1 MKQRFFLPLQTC
13 DKESINLV
21 LHDFRRDCFNRF
33 RLGGRNDR
41 GFLIALFVCWKCIDF
56 GGSTDRD
63 VRRVN
68 PSMDASVRVPA

>member
-33 RLGGRNDR
+33 QLGDRNDR
-41 GFLIALFVCWKCIDF
+41 GFLSPSIVCWKCIDF
-56 GGSTDRD
+56 GWSTDRD
-63 VRRVN
+63 VCRAAL
-68 PSMDASVRVPA
+68 SMDANDCVPA

>member
-33 RLGGRNDR
+33 QLGDRNDR
-41 GFLIALFVCWKCIDF
+41 GFL
-56 GGSTDRD
+56 S
-63 VRRVN
+63 
-68 PSMDASVRVPA
+68 PSLCAGNASILVGLQTGMSVEQP